1 MKKEAV
7 IEIISDILDLD
18 IDIINLEASPK
29 EIDEWDSIANVNI
42 IIALEEELKL
52 KFKLDDL
59 EDIKTLNDFVALAK
73 KYSK

>member
-18 IDIINLEASPK
+18 IDIIDLEASPK